1 MSQPRDQSSD
11 VEMRKRGG
19 VSSIWIVPILAAIVG
34 AAVMWQSLSSQGP
47 SIEIR
52 FSQAKGIEAGKTE
65 IKHKDVVIGL
75 VDDVRFSEDLESVV
89 VSAQLNSEIEPYLG
103 DTTQFWVVGVA
114 ISGTDLSGLGTLL
127 SGSYIEVDWSGTP
140 TQSIRSFVGLETRPL
155 TPPGAEGKQ
164 ITLRS
169 GEAGSIDVG
178 SAIYFRGL
186 NVGRV
191 ESRKLSEDF
200 QTLQYTAFIEAPYA
214 DLVNLNTRF
223 WNVSGISLTS
233 GADGIAV
240 QVASLSSLLSGGI
253 AFGQIG
259 SAPIDQ
265 QEAFSGPFSIFA
277 NRAEAEESLYTDPG
291 QTAYAFSLVFEESVN
306 GLEPGAP
313 VEWQG
318 IRIGTVSDLQLNL
331 AARASGDTVKVII
344 ELQPSRLGLS
354 FEDSEEAMIGLD
366 EWVRSGMRVRLA
378 TGNILTGKKVI
389 RFVDEIGD
397 DGRGIDLSAEPFP
410 QLPTALSDLDAAAD
424 NAEAFIATLADLPL
438 NELVDGMVRVLEN
451 ANTVIA
457 DPELTRL
464 PSELNQTLS
473 SFDRVAMSLDTAS
486 KDLPVLIQ
494 NMNAIANTGEQTL
507 SGLSPDSE
515 LYIDLANSIRELRDA
530 SRSLSALA
538 ARLEEQ
544 PNALIMGRN

>member
-1 MSQPRDQSSD
+1 MSQPRDQSLD
-11 VEMRKRGG
+11 VERSKKGG
-19 VSSIWIVPILAAIVG
+19 ISAIWIVPILAAIVG

-52 FSQAKGIEAGKTE
+52 FSEAKGIEAGKTE

-89 VSAQLNSEIEPYLG
+89 VTAQLNPEIEPYLG

-140 TQSIRSFVGLETRPL
+140 TQSERSFVGLETRPL

-186 NVGRV
+186 NVGRI
-191 ESRKLSEDF
+191 ESRSLSEDF
-200 QTLQYTAFIEAPYA
+200 QTLEYTAFVEAPYA
-214 DLVNLNTRF
+214 DLVDLNTRF
-223 WNVSGISLTS
+223 WNMSGVSLTS

-240 QVASLSSLLSGGI
+240 QVASLSSLFSGGI

-259 SAPIDQ
+259 SVPIDQ
-265 QEAFSGPFSIFA
+265 REVFSGPYSIFS

-291 QTAYAFSLVFEESVN
+291 QTAYAFSLAFEESVN

-331 AARASGDTVKVII
+331 AARDSGDTVKVII

-354 FEDSEEAMIGLD
+354 FEDSQEAMIGLD

-378 TGNILTGKKVI
+378 TGNILTGKKIV

-397 DGRGIDLSAEPFP
+397 EGQGIDFSAEPFP

-438 NELVDGMVRVLEN
+438 NELVDGMVRVLDN
-451 ANTVIA
+451 ANSVIA

-473 SFDRVAMSLDTAS
+473 SFDRVAISLETAS
-486 KDLPVLIQ
+486 KHLPTLIQ

>member
-1 MSQPRDQSSD
+1 MSQHRDQSS
-11 VEMRKRGG
+11 
-19 VSSIWIVPILAAIVG
+19 AIVG
-34 AAVMWQSLSSQGP
+34 AAVMWQALSSQGP

-89 VSAQLNSEIEPYLG
+89 VSAQLNPEIEPYLG

-140 TQSIRSFVGLETRPL
+140 TQGIRSFVGLETRPL
-155 TPPGAEGKQ
+155 TPPGAEGNQ

-178 SAIYFRGL
+178 STIYFRGL

-214 DLVNLNTRF
+214 DLVDLNTRF

-331 AARASGDTVKVII
+331 AARDNGDTVKVII

-354 FEDSEEAMIGLD
+354 FEDSQEAMIGLD

-451 ANTVIA
+451 ANSVIA

-486 KDLPVLIQ
+486 KGLPALIQ

>member
-1 MSQPRDQSSD
+1 MPQPNDQILD
-11 VEMRKRGG
+11 VERGKG
-19 VSSIWIVPILAAIVG
+19 GRISTIWFVPILAAIVG

-47 SIEIR
+47 KVEIR

-75 VDDVRFSEDLESVV
+75 VDEVRFSDDLESAV
-89 VSAQLNSEIEPYLG
+89 VSARLNPEIEPYLG
-103 DTTQFWVVGVA
+103 DTTQFWVVGAA
-114 ISGTDLSGLGTLL
+114 IAGTDLSGLGTLL
-127 SGSYIEVDWSGTP
+127 SGSYIEVDWSGMP
-140 TQSIRSFVGLETRPL
+140 NHSERKFVGLETRPV
-155 TPPGAEGKQ
+155 TPPGAEGRQ
-164 ITLRS
+164 IELRS
-169 GEAGSIDVG
+169 GEAASIDVG
-178 SAIYFRGL
+178 SAIYYRGL
-186 NVGRV
+186 IVGRV
-191 ESRKLSEDF
+191 ESRKLSDDF
-200 QTLQYTAFIEAPYA
+200 LTLEYTAFVEAPYA
-214 DLVNLNTRF
+214 GLIDQNSRF
-223 WNVSGISLTS
+223 WNVSGVSFTS

-331 AARASGDTVKVII
+331 AARDNGDTVKVII

-354 FEDSEEAMIGLD
+354 FEDSQEAMIGLD

-451 ANTVIA
+451 ANSVIA

-486 KDLPVLIQ
+486 KGLPALIQ

>member
-1 MSQPRDQSSD
+1 MPQPEEQSLE
-11 VEMRKRGG
+11 VEQGKRGRI
-19 VSSIWIVPILAAIVG
+19 SAIWFVPILAAIVG
-34 AAVMWQSLSSQGP
+34 AAVMWQSFSSQGP
-47 SIEIR
+47 TVEIR
-52 FSQAKGIEAGKTE
+52 FNEAKGIEAGKTE

-75 VDDVRFSEDLESVV
+75 VEEVKFSDDLDSVL
-89 VSAQLNSEIEPYLG
+89 VSAQLNPEIEPFLG
-103 DTTQFWVVGVA
+103 DTTQFWVVGAA
-114 ISGTDLSGLGTLL
+114 ISGTDLSGLGTIL

-140 TQSIRSFVGLETRPL
+140 NQSEREFVGLETRPL
-155 TPPGAEGKQ
+155 TPPGAEGRQ
-164 ITLRS
+164 IEFRS
-169 GEAGSIDVG
+169 GDAGSIDVG

-186 NVGRV
+186 NVGRI
-191 ESRKLSEDF
+191 ESRKLSDDF
-200 QTLQYTAFIEAPYA
+200 QTLEYTGFVEAPYA
-214 DLVNLNTRF
+214 DLINQNSRF
-223 WNVSGISLTS
+223 WNVSGVALTS
-233 GADGIAV
+233 GAEGISV
-240 QVASLSSLLSGGI
+240 QVSSLSSLVSGGV
-253 AFGQIG
+253 AFGQVG
-259 SAPIDQ
+259 NVPIDR
-265 QEAFSGPFSIFA
+265 QEEFSGPFSIYA
-277 NRAEAEESLYTDPG
+277 NLSDAEESLYSDPG
-291 QTAYAFSLVFEESVN
+291 QTAYSFSLVFDESVN

-318 IRIGTVSDLQLNL
+318 IRIGTVSDLQLDL

-354 FEDSEEAMIGLD
+354 FENFDEAMIGIE

-378 TGNILTGKKVI
+378 TGNILTGKKLI

-397 DGRGIDLSAEPFP
+397 KGQGIDFSAEPFP
-410 QLPTALSDLDAAAD
+410 RLPTALSDLDAAAD

-438 NELVDGMVRVLEN
+438 NELVDAMVRVLEN

-457 DPELTRL
+457 DPALTAL
-464 PSELNQTLS
+464 PGELNQTLS
-473 SFDRVAMSLDTAS
+473 SFDRVAISLDAAS
-486 KDLPVLIQ
+486 KDLPTLI
-494 NMNAIANTGEQTL
+494 NSMNAIANTGEETL